1 MQTSERQA
9 FQETIKKLTA
19 ENENFKSELTAIKIE
34 RTLLK
39 NRVAELKE
47 LISETAKT
55 AVTL

>member
-9 FQETIKKLTA
+9 FQDTIKKLTS
-19 ENENFKSELTAIKIE
+19 ENDTFKSELTAIKIE

-47 LISETAKT
+47 LIQETAKT